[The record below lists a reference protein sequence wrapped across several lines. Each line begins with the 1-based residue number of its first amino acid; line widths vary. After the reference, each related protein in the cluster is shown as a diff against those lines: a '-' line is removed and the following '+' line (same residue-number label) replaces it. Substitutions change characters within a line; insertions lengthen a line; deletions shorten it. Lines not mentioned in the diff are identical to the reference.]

1 MNFLH
6 PGYLF
11 FLLILVPLVAWYI
24 WKWRNSSPS
33 MGLSTI
39 KPFMRVRSSWKVL
52 LMHFCFILQLI
63 AIACVIV
70 ALSRPQTHDS
80 ERSSRVEGTD
90 IVLCL
95 DISSSMLATDLTPTR
110 FQAAKD
116 VARKFVNQ
124 RPDDNIGLVVFS
136 GESLSL
142 MPLTADKT
150 AIINAIS
157 NVEMGALNDGTAIG
171 DGLSSAINRLI
182 SGKAKSKSII
192 LLTDGTNNAG
202 DVAPTT
208 AAQIAKQKGIKIYT
222 IGVGTNGSIKITD
235 PYGFSTTTL
244 ETKIDEQALKGIA
257 DLTKGKYFRATDS
270 KMLNDIFAEIDSLEK
285 TTLDVSKYTFTEE
298 NFMPWILAALC
309 ALSLRLLIRYT
320 VLRRIP

>member
-1 MNFLH
+1 
-6 PGYLF
+6 
-11 FLLILVPLVAWYI
+11 
-24 WKWRNSSPS
+24 
-33 MGLSTI
+33 
-39 KPFMRVRSSWKVL
+39 
-52 LMHFCFILQLI
+52 MHFCFILQLI

-235 PYGFSTTTL
+235 PYGFSTTTM

>member
-1 MNFLH
+1 MKFLH
-6 PGYLF
+6 PGLLF
-11 FLLILVPLVAWYI
+11 LLLILIPLVAWYL

-33 MGLSTI
+33 MGISTVS
-39 KPFMRVRSSWKVL
+39 PFRKVKNSWKVGV
-52 LMHFCFILQLI
+52 MHLCFILQLI
-63 AIACVIV
+63 AIAAVIV
-70 ALSRPQTHDS
+70 ALARPQTHDS

-116 VARKFVNQ
+116 VARKFVSQ

-142 MPLTADKT
+142 MPLTADKS
-150 AIINAIS
+150 AVINAIS
-157 NVEMGALNDGTAIG
+157 SVEMGALNDGTAIG
-171 DGLSSAINRLI
+171 DGLSSAINRLV

-208 AAQIAKQKGIKIYT
+208 AARIAKQKGIKVYT

-235 PYGFSTTTL
+235 PYGFSSTTM

-257 DLTKGKYFRATDS
+257 
-270 KMLNDIFAEIDSLEK
+270 
-285 TTLDVSKYTFTEE
+285 
-298 NFMPWILAALC
+298 
-309 ALSLRLLIRYT
+309 
-320 VLRRIP
+320 

>member
-1 MNFLH
+1 MSFLH
-6 PGYLF
+6 PSFLF
-11 FLLILVPLVAWYI
+11 LLLILVPLIAWYI

-33 MGLSTI
+33 LGVSTT
-39 KPFMRVRSSWKVL
+39 KPFAKVKSSWKVG
-52 LMHFCFILQLI
+52 LMHFCFFLQLV
-63 AIACVIV
+63 AVAAVIV
-70 ALSRPQTHDS
+70 ALARPQTHDS
-80 ERSSRVEGTD
+80 ERSSQVEGTD

-95 DISSSMLATDLTPTR
+95 DISSSMLATDLAPTR

-142 MPLTADKT
+142 MPLTADKS
-150 AIINAIS
+150 AVINAIA
-157 NVEMGALNDGTAIG
+157 NVNMGALNDGTAIG
-171 DGLSSAINRLI
+171 DGLSSAINRLV

-222 IGVGTNGSIKITD
+222 IGVGTNGSISIPD
-235 PYGFSTTTL
+235 PYGFSSTRM

-298 NFMPWILAALC
+298 NFMPWILLALC

-320 VLRRIP
+320 VLRRLP

>member
-6 PGYLF
+6 PGLL
-11 FLLILVPLVAWYI
+11 FLLLLLIPLVAWHI
-24 WKWRNSSPS
+24 WKWRNASPS
-33 MGLSTI
+33 MGISTVR
-39 KPFMRVRSSWKVL
+39 PFARVKSSWKVW
-52 LMHFCFILQLI
+52 LMHICFILQLV
-63 AIACVIV
+63 AVASVIV
-70 ALSRPQTHDS
+70 ALARPQTHDS

-95 DISSSMLATDLTPTR
+95 DISSSMLATDLAPTR

-116 VARKFVNQ
+116 VATKFVNQ

-142 MPLTADKT
+142 MPLTADRT
-150 AIINAIS
+150 AVINAIS
-157 NVEMGALNDGTAIG
+157 SVGMGALNDGTAIG
-171 DGLSSAINRLI
+171 DGLSSAINRLV

-208 AAQIAKQKGIKIYT
+208 AAQIAKQKGIKVYT

-235 PYGFSTTTL
+235 PYGFSTTTM
-244 ETKIDEQALKGIA
+244 ETKIDEQALKSIA
-257 DLTKGKYFRATDS
+257 ELTKGKYFRATDS
-270 KMLNDIFAEIDSLEK
+270 KMLSDIFAEIDSLEK

-298 NFMPWILAALC
+298 NFMPWILIALC

>member
-142 MPLTADKT
+142 MPLTA
-150 AIINAIS
+150 
-157 NVEMGALNDGTAIG
+157 
-171 DGLSSAINRLI
+171 
-182 SGKAKSKSII
+182 
-192 LLTDGTNNAG
+192 
-202 DVAPTT
+202 
-208 AAQIAKQKGIKIYT
+208 
-222 IGVGTNGSIKITD
+222 
-235 PYGFSTTTL
+235 
-244 ETKIDEQALKGIA
+244 
-257 DLTKGKYFRATDS
+257 
-270 KMLNDIFAEIDSLEK
+270 
-285 TTLDVSKYTFTEE
+285 
-298 NFMPWILAALC
+298 
-309 ALSLRLLIRYT
+309 
-320 VLRRIP
+320 

>member
-39 KPFMRVRSSWKVL
+39 KPFMKVRSSWKVL
-52 LMHFCFILQLI
+52 MMHFCFILQLI

-235 PYGFSTTTL
+235 PYGFSTTTM

>member
-1 MNFLH
+1 MTFLH
-6 PGYLF
+6 PGFL
-11 FLLILVPLVAWYI
+11 FLLLINIPLIAWYV
-24 WKWRNSSPS
+24 WKWRNSSPYI
-33 MGLSTI
+33 GLSSVS
-39 KPFMRVRSSWKVL
+39 PFKGLSGSWKVG
-52 LMHFCFILQLI
+52 LMHICFLLQLV
-63 AIACVIV
+63 AISAVIV
-70 ALSRPQTHDS
+70 ALARPQTHDS
-80 ERSSRVEGTD
+80 ERSSRIEGTD
-90 IVLCL
+90 IVLCM

-124 RPDDNIGLVVFS
+124 RTDDNIGLVVFS

-150 AIINAIS
+150 ALINAVA

-171 DGLSSAINRLI
+171 DGLSSAINRLV

-208 AAQIAKQKGIKIYT
+208 AARIAKQKGIKIYT

-235 PYGFSTTTL
+235 PYGFSTTTM
-244 ETKIDEQALKGIA
+244 ETKIDEAALKGIA
-257 DLTKGKYFRATDS
+257 EITNGKYFRATDS
-270 KMLNDIFAEIDSLEK
+270 KMLSDIFQEIDSLEK
-285 TTLDVSKYTFTEE
+285 STLDVDKYVFTEE
-298 NFMPWILAALC
+298 NFMPWILIALC
-309 ALSLRLLIRYT
+309 AVCLRMIIRYT
-320 VLRRIP
+320 WLRRIP